1 MELVPDRNDERNR
14 EASAKLIDVEKRMK
28 KGGK

>member
-1 MELVPDRNDERNR
+1 MVPDRGDDRNR

-28 KGGK
+28 KGGR

>member
-1 MELVPDRNDERNR
+1 MIPDRADGRHR
-14 EASAKLIDVEKRMK
+14 EAAAKLIDVEKRMK